1 MFQVA
6 AKVHAIDKPQR
17 GTIGRPA
24 PAESDRAG
32 TTMQSV
38 ERTCNVLLSF
48 KAEEPVLGVSG
59 IARRLGLPKSAVHRT
74 LDSLVRMG
82 LVARDRTSSRYRL
95 GPRAAD
101 LGFAAL
107 GTPDI
112 RGLALPLLQDLSR
125 RTRETATLSLLSGH
139 ERFYAAQVE
148 GPEDVKMV
156 IEIGKRC
163 PLYAGASGR
172 AILAYFSTAQL
183 SAYLAATRL
192 EPLTEN
198 TITSP
203 EDLVANLG
211 VVRSRGYS
219 VSLGERDP
227 WAGAVA
233 APVFLGDVLIGSISI
248 CGPHIRFTP
257 DKVTAYGELVKAET
271 EQLSKQLA

>member
-1 MFQVA
+1 
-6 AKVHAIDKPQR
+6 
-17 GTIGRPA
+17 
-24 PAESDRAG
+24 
-32 TTMQSV
+32 MQSV

-48 KAEEPVLGVSG
+48 KAEEPVLGVSE

-82 LVARDRTSSRYRL
+82 LVARDRSSSRYRL

-112 RGLALPLLQDLSR
+112 RGLALPVLQELVR
-125 RTRETATLSLLSGH
+125 HTRETATLSLLSGH

-148 GPEDVKMV
+148 GPQDVKMS

-172 AILAYFSTAQL
+172 AILAYFAPAQL
-183 SAYLAATRL
+183 DAYLSSTPLA
-192 EPLTEN
+192 PLTEK
-198 TITSP
+198 TITSR
-203 EDLVANLG
+203 EKLVEQLEL
-211 VVRSRGYS
+211 VRRQGYS

-233 APVFLGDVLIGSISI
+233 APVFLGDVLVGSISV
-248 CGPHIRFTP
+248 CGPHNRFNP
-257 DKVTAYGELVKAET
+257 EKVAEYGELVKDET
-271 EQLSKQLA
+271 AQLSRQLA

>member
-1 MFQVA
+1 MA
-6 AKVHAIDKPQR
+6 ANVRAITKSRR
-17 GTIGRPA
+17 GTAGGPA
-24 PAESDRAG
+24 PAEADGAG

-48 KAEEPVLGVSG
+48 KAEEPVLGVSE

-112 RGLALPLLQDLSR
+112 RGLALPVLQELSR

-148 GPEDVKMV
+148 GPQDVKMV

-172 AILAYFSTAQL
+172 SILAYFSPAQL

-192 EPLTEN
+192 EALTEK
-198 TITSP
+198 TITSKA
-203 EDLVANLG
+203 DLLAQLE
-211 VVRSRGYS
+211 VVRSQGYA

-233 APVFLGDVLIGSISI
+233 SPVFLGDVLVGSMSI
-248 CGPHIRFTP
+248 CGPHNRFTP
-257 DKVTAYGELVKAET
+257 DKVAEYGELVKAET
-271 EQLSKQLA
+271 KQLSQQLA

>member
-1 MFQVA
+1 
-6 AKVHAIDKPQR
+6 
-17 GTIGRPA
+17 
-24 PAESDRAG
+24 
-32 TTMQSV
+32 MQSV

-48 KAEEPVLGVSG
+48 KAEEPVLGVSE

-112 RGLALPLLQDLSR
+112 RGLALPVLQDLSR

-148 GPEDVKMV
+148 GPQDVKMS

-172 AILAYFSTAQL
+172 AILAHFSAAQL
-183 SAYLAATRL
+183 SAYLGATRL
-192 EPLTEN
+192 EALTEK
-198 TITSP
+198 TITSRD
-203 EDLVANLG
+203 ELLTQLEM
-211 VVRSRGYS
+211 VRRQGYA

-233 APVFLGDVLIGSISI
+233 APVFLGDVLVGCISV
-248 CGPHIRFTP
+248 CGPHNRFTA
-257 DKVTAYGELVKAET
+257 DKVPEYGELVKKET
-271 EQLSKQLA
+271 KQLSMQLA